1 MSLKKLIATVLRVE
15 DEKITDETST
25 KTLKAWNSTKHVELV
40 MAVEK
45 QYGIRF
51 TTPEIISLQ
60 SVRQIEEMLS
70 NRGIQV

>member
-1 MSLKKLIATVLRVE
+1 MDLKKLIAAVLRVE
-15 DEKITDETST
+15 EEQITDDTCT

-45 QYGIRF
+45 QFGIRF

-60 SVRQIEEMLS
+60 SVRQIEAILS
-70 NRGIQV
+70 TRGIQV